1 MTRVLMVVA
10 WGGVVAAVA
19 WWATR
24 YDQDAEGW
32 DEFRVWSDEELGL
45 KQWRN
50 HPSQVGWVPR
60 CLN

>member
-1 MTRVLMVVA
+1 MTRALMVVA

-32 DEFRVWSDEELGL
+32 GQFRQWDAREGGL
-45 KQWRN
+45 EGWRN
-50 HPSQVGWVPR
+50 HPSNRNWAPR

>member
-1 MTRVLMVVA
+1 MSRVMMVAA
-10 WGGVVAAVA
+10 WGGIVAAVA

-24 YDQDAEGW
+24 YDQDAEGCG
-32 DEFRVWSDEELGL
+32 EFRVWSDEELGL